1 MKELMNMYG
10 DIIVSK
16 NTTSEFP
23 CRIGEENVLL
33 GINNA
38 FSYITRTFV
47 PVITIDQ
54 SEYYKYMMDAGL
66 TIINQMKLRCSQK
79 LKGPTANFNA
89 RLKGE
94 VIKSDM
100 GYHDRG
106 LKIIKEQDQ
115 YVRDMGEADLIPLE
129 KKIHAM
135 TSFSRIIIENKIF
148 PKASVPARR
157 VLKKQVEQV
166 AENTE

>member
-16 NTTSEFP
+16 NTTPEFP

-66 TIINQMKLRCSQK
+66 AIIDQMKLRCS
-79 LKGPTANFNA
+79 
-89 RLKGE
+89 
-94 VIKSDM
+94 
-100 GYHDRG
+100 
-106 LKIIKEQDQ
+106 
-115 YVRDMGEADLIPLE
+115 
-129 KKIHAM
+129 
-135 TSFSRIIIENKIF
+135 
-148 PKASVPARR
+148 
-157 VLKKQVEQV
+157 
-166 AENTE
+166 